1 MIVPD
6 LNLLIY
12 AVNEDSQ
19 HHGDA
24 RQWWESVVNGTVD
37 VGLPWVVLLGF
48 LRLTTSPRVFASP
61 LAPAAAWE
69 LIDAWL
75 DQPGCHPIGVGPRHY
90 QILKTLTVEHGTAG
104 NLTTD
109 AHLAAICIDHNAVLY
124 TADND
129 FARFTA
135 LKWRNPLK

>member
-12 AVNEDSQ
+12 AVNEESR
-19 HHGDA
+19 HHDDA
-24 RQWWESVVNGTVD
+24 RLWWESVLNGTES
-37 VGLPWVVLLGF
+37 VGLPWVALLGF

-61 LAPAAAWE
+61 LAPTAAWA

-75 DQPGCHPIGVGPRHY
+75 DQPGCHPIDVGPRHC
-90 QILKTLTVEHGTAG
+90 QVFKTLTIEHGTAG

-135 LKWRNPLK
+135 LRWRNPLK